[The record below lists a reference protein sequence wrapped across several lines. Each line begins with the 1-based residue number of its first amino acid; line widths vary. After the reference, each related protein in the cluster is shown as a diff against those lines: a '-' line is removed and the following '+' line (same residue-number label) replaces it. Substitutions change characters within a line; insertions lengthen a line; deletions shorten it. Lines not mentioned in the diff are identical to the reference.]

1 MRFNQTILY
10 MARALGTIASIIWTR
25 VVNAPVEHPISRCTH
40 SYIETI
46 RDDSE
51 AKRRKRRK

>member
-1 MRFNQTILY
+1 MRLNQTILY

-40 SYIETI
+40 SYIEAI
-46 RDDSE
+46 RDDG
-51 AKRRKRRK
+51 AKKRKRRK